1 MIVVQ
6 STFQLLPESKNEAL
20 ELMRNMVRLCRQEHG
35 CLAYEYFEGLTDTN
49 QVVLLQEWEDADC
62 LQEHYQTDHMADFL
76 DKLGLPRKP
85 GQYSQLYLTGR
96 CRPRCAQQR
105 RPGLS
110 GTDNPLAGL
119 SNSSLAFRTTYCSA
133 SQAFIW
139 SVNCRDRALGM
150 GKVRWYWEIFQ
161 PEAVRISTPV
171 PRLVP

>member
-76 DKLGLPRKP
+76 DKLGDYLESPVNTRS
-85 GQYSQLYLTGR
+85 YISQED
-96 CRPRCAQQR
+96 AA
-105 RPGLS
+105 
-110 GTDNPLAGL
+110 LAVH
-119 SNSSLAFRTTYCSA
+119 SSEDLDSA
-133 SQAFIW
+133 EQTIH
-139 SVNCRDRALGM
+139 
-150 GKVRWYWEIFQ
+150 
-161 PEAVRISTPV
+161 
-171 PRLVP
+171 